1 MILTDAQIATLAAD
15 MQANAASLNLGD
27 TIGQAAF
34 YNADASPDYIVW
46 NPSTSTKDVMDA
58 ITWANL
64 TPADAPDGTAAW
76 TNRALACQGK
86 QFNIQ
91 TMLVGRDII
100 DATKANLVAGL
111 QDALTSVPS
120 GASGTTKSGGWA
132 NVKVA
137 LTRKAS
143 RLEKLFATGNGT
155 ASNPSLMSSNVVGQ
169 AQPNLFSGLYA

>member
-1 MILTDAQIATLAAD
+1 MILNDAQMAILATD

-27 TIGQAAF
+27 TVGQAAF
-34 YNADASPDYIVW
+34 YNANAVPDYFVW

-86 QFNIQ
+86 QFNVQ
-91 TMLVGRDII
+91 TMLVGRDTI

-111 QDALTSVPS
+111 QDALTNVPS
-120 GASGTTKSGGWA
+120 GVSGASKSGGWA
-132 NVKVA
+132 NVKIA
-137 LTRKAS
+137 LTRKAT

-155 ASNPSLMSSNVVGQ
+155 AANPSLMAANVVGE